1 MSTGGFP
8 GDGAPAGAPT
18 DGPPSGPVPYARS
31 TNGLA
36 TAALVC
42 GILWPF
48 CVTAI
53 LAIIFGHRALG
64 QIARSGQLGRGQA
77 LAGVWLGYLGVAS
90 LVVSVLVTS
99 LHS

>member
-1 MSTGGFP
+1 VSTGGFP
-8 GDGAPAGAPT
+8 SDAAPGGA
-18 DGPPSGPVPYARS
+18 PPSGPVPSPRP

-42 GILWPF
+42 GVLWPF
-48 CVTAI
+48 CVTAV

-64 QIARSGQLGRGQA
+64 QIARSGQRGRGQA
-77 LAGVWLGYLGVAS
+77 LAGVWLGYLGLAT
-90 LVVSVLVTS
+90 LVVSILVTN